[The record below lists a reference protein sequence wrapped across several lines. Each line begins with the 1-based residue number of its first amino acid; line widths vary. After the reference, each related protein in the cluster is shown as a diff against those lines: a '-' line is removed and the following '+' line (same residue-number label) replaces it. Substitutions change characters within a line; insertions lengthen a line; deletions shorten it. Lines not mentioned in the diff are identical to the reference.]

1 MDASGPSEPLKT
13 AGLQLNRPASFLH
26 AEAVVI
32 RNNALV
38 GWEEFLWHVDHRLGM
53 YVGRPRYERAFSA
66 LTGFDLARG
75 RGELAA
81 FQGWMSSRHRGSS
94 LAFWSLVLA
103 ETFGE
108 GATEDSLTSDDDH
121 TRAISSL
128 CRLLREFLG
137 QRVSIAD
144 QR

>member
-1 MDASGPSEPLKT
+1 M
-13 AGLQLNRPASFLH
+13 
-26 AEAVVI
+26 
-32 RNNALV
+32 
-38 GWEEFLWHVDHRLGM
+38 GWDEFLWHVDHRLGM

-75 RGELAA
+75 RGELAE
-81 FQGWMSSRHRGSS
+81 FQGWMSVRHRGSS
-94 LAFWSLVLA
+94 LAFWSLVLV

-108 GATEDSLTSDDDH
+108 GATEDSLASDDDH
-121 TRAISSL
+121 TRAISNL

-137 QRVSIAD
+137 QQVSIAD

>member
-1 MDASGPSEPLKT
+1 MS
-13 AGLQLNRPASFLH
+13 
-26 AEAVVI
+26 
-32 RNNALV
+32 
-38 GWEEFLWHVDHRLGM
+38 WEEFLWHVDQRLGM

-81 FQGWMSSRHRGSS
+81 FQEWMSARHRGSS
-94 LAFWSLVLA
+94 LAFWALVLA

-108 GATEDSLTSDDDH
+108 GATEDRLVGDDDH
-121 TRAISSL
+121 KRAISNL
-128 CRLLREFLG
+128 CRLLREFLR
-137 QRVSIAD
+137 QQASTAD

>member
-1 MDASGPSEPLKT
+1 MS
-13 AGLQLNRPASFLH
+13 
-26 AEAVVI
+26 
-32 RNNALV
+32 
-38 GWEEFLWHVDHRLGM
+38 WEEFLWHVDHRLGM
-53 YVGRPRYERAFSA
+53 YVGLPRYERAFSA

-81 FQGWMSSRHRGSS
+81 FQEWMSARHRGSS

-108 GATEDSLTSDDDH
+108 GATEDRLASDDDH
-121 TRAISSL
+121 KRAISNL

-137 QRVSIAD
+137 QQVSITN